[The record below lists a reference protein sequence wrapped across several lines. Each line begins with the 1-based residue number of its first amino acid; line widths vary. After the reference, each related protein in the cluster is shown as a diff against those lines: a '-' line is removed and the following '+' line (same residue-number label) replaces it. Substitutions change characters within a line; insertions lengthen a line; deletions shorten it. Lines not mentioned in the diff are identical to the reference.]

1 VQQLMRSTVGV
12 VGLLAAA
19 LLTYAHDGAAAKP
32 PADRY
37 RYQDLPRDAGFP
49 TPEYVLLGDV
59 LANDLRA
66 IRRHAWGLWA
76 ALTRPSRSAWDAQ
89 RLPIFETWYSIPE
102 VFNAQGKPGVQRTF
116 GHRYH
121 APTQSG
127 LAESSRGG
135 AAAGLMSFV
144 KYNEAAARAIWDNG
158 YHLAATLDGLTQRF
172 DRERTPIVERS
183 IKPMPPS
190 AVALKLV
197 FWLVKRADS
206 PQSERGLTA
215 LPYWDPAQ
223 PPPADGQPPMHTTW
237 AKAVAI
243 DPAGRYPV
251 GSVQRVNV
259 NGTRAKPNYL
269 LAPVVPLSRFYSH
282 RLSDP
287 QEVADAQEFM
297 NMLSSAGG
305 EQERFVTNPGQ
316 TPELGDYVILL
327 AMHVTT
333 KEMGDWT
340 FQTFWWTP
348 TANDPPFGHDRPRN
362 VTGPFANYA
371 MCTAYSTV
379 SPRAPDGGPPV
390 CFNPYLETDL
400 GPTKAYTLDGTS
412 YPADPTAG
420 TRTNCMNCH
429 RRAGYPAFEKGNA
442 ASANFGRVFN
452 DGFRSPDDPYFAP
465 LVKTDFLWSIA
476 LKAVAPPK
484 D

>member
-1 VQQLMRSTVGV
+1 MQKG
-12 VGLLAAA
+12 AA
-19 LLTYAHDGAAAKP
+19 LGMVLLLGCALLVPGREGVGAERRG
-32 PADRY
+32 DVY
-37 RYQDLPRDAGFP
+37 RYEDLPRDAAFP

-59 LANDLRA
+59 LGNDVPA
-66 IRRHAWGLWA
+66 MRRHAWRLWT
-76 ALTRPSRSAWDAQ
+76 ALTRPSRSSWDGQ
-89 RLPIFETWYSIPE
+89 RLPVFETWYSIPE
-102 VFNAQGKPGVQRTF
+102 VFNAEGRPGVRREF
-116 GHRYH
+116 RHRYH
-121 APTQSG
+121 VPTQSA

-144 KYNEAAARAIWDNG
+144 KYNETAARAIWDNG
-158 YHLAATLDGLTQRF
+158 YHLSATLRGLRERF
-172 DRERTPIVERS
+172 DREGTPVVERS

-237 AKAVAI
+237 ARAVAI
-243 DPAGRYPV
+243 DPAGRYPA
-251 GSVQRVNV
+251 GSLQRVNV
-259 NGTRAKPNYL
+259 NGTLAKPNYQM
-269 LAPVVPLSRFYSH
+269 APVVPLGRFYSH
-282 RLSDP
+282 RLR
-287 QEVADAQEFM
+287 DAQEAADARVFM
-297 NMLSSAGG
+297 GLLSSAAG
-305 EQERFVTNPGQ
+305 EQERFITNAWQ
-316 TPELGDYVILL
+316 TPEVGDYVVLL

-348 TANDPPFGHDRPRN
+348 TPAQAPFGHDRPRAFG
-362 VTGPFANYA
+362 GPFANYA

-379 SPRAPDGGPPV
+379 TPRAPDGGLPV

-400 GPTKAYTLDGTS
+400 GPTKPYVLDGQT

-420 TRTNCMNCH
+420 TRSNCMNCH
-429 RRAGYPAFEKGNA
+429 RRAGFPAFEPGDP
-442 ASANFGRVFN
+442 ASAGFARVFN
-452 DGFRSPDDPYFAP
+452 DGYRSPADPYFAP

-484 D
+484 K